1 MKPFHYNQDTVAD
14 AAASILEASSDELAS
29 LTKVMLSA
37 GASYGEINAVRDKLG
52 SDPSSVFLLKIVNV
66 IARDTSL
73 FNSFVQAYKLQ
84 K

>member
-1 MKPFHYNQDTVAD
+1 MKPFHYNQDPIAD
-14 AAASILEASSDELAS
+14 AAASILEASSGELAALS
-29 LTKVMLSA
+29 KVMLSA
-37 GASYGEINAVRDKLG
+37 GASYGDINAVRDKLG

-66 IARDTSL
+66 IAHDTSL